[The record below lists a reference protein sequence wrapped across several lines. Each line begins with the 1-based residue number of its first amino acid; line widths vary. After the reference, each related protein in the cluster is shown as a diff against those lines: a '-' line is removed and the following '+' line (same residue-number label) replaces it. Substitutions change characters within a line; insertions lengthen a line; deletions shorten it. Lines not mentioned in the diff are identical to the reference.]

1 NLLLQHCPCIVST
14 VFQIVGLGNFDF
26 PHTRHSI
33 GMTVVDHLARLLDM
47 TWLKNRSVE
56 GMVSQ
61 TTVSSA
67 DGVDEL
73 ELVLL
78 KSRLPM
84 NVNGRSVRKAVET
97 FGIADA
103 DVYLVHDELDK
114 VLGKWSMKEG
124 GSARGHNGV
133 KSVIEHLNTSAIP
146 RLRFGIDRP
155 TSKSAIARYVLQ
167 KFTEDER
174 TVLQSGAIQNA
185 IRTLLKHI
193 ETNAVVKFPKELL
206 NERMAA
212 NRSKS

>member
-1 NLLLQHCPCIVST
+1 VLTFFLQ
-14 VFQIVGLGNFDF
+14 
-26 PHTRHSI
+26 
-33 GMTVVDHLARLLDM
+33 
-47 TWLKNRSVE
+47 
-56 GMVSQ
+56 
-61 TTVSSA
+61 
-67 DGVDEL
+67 
-73 ELVLL
+73 
-78 KSRLPM
+78 
-84 NVNGRSVRKAVET
+84 
-97 FGIADA
+97 
-103 DVYLVHDELDK
+103 
-114 VLGKWSMKEG
+114 
-124 GSARGHNGV
+124 
-133 KSVIEHLNTSAIP
+133 AIP